1 MKTEIKLYRLA
12 QKIDRYDQEKDG
24 CYWGH
29 ILDIVE
35 QTYKLGKKDNDK
47 EEIIEKSLTQ
57 MGYKHWRRI
66 FKEGKWTFVK

>member
-1 MKTEIKLYRLA
+1 MKTENKLYRLA

-35 QTYKLGKKDNDK
+35 QAYKLGVN
-47 EEIIEKSLTQ
+47 
-57 MGYKHWRRI
+57 
-66 FKEGKWTFVK
+66 EGKDENK